1 MSSWLWVAAGS
12 ALGGA
17 GRYAVALLLVPWT
30 GPRLVWATLVVNL
43 LGSFLI
49 GYITALTGDSGR
61 FTVSPDL
68 RLFLTAGVLGGFTTF
83 SAFSLQTIELL
94 QSGHALRALIY
105 VTASVVLCLLGAW
118 LGLTAGR

>member
-1 MSSWLWVAAGS
+1 MSTILWVAAGS

-17 GRYAVALLLVPWT
+17 GRYGVGLLLVPWT
-30 GPRLVWATLVVNL
+30 GPRLVWATFVVNVF
-43 LGSFLI
+43 GSFLI
-49 GYITALTGDSGR
+49 GYVTSLTGDSGR
-61 FTVSPDL
+61 WSVSPDL

-118 LGLTAGR
+118 LGLIAGR